1 MAKKKKEFIKYP
13 HIPNLETMH
22 NPNARIL
29 LGKTLYWTKKY
40 DGSCLSFWLN
50 KNKEIQISSRNMSV
64 AAPDLQEPAKQT
76 AEYPKIVQL
85 IKDYPNLI
93 VYAELCRK
101 GRSVTGVELYDH
113 TFLVVFDMYDKNAEK
128 FLPYINTH
136 QYCFHYNIPIVELYA
151 RTRHRSMK
159 DLLKFRNHVLE
170 YCRDMHFEGMVIKTF
185 GEYMGKQRYI
195 QAKVKLDI
203 PRPVKIKIAK
213 GEPIYP
219 PIPKNEIMGAIAKV
233 EADFGLT
240 GNPKDDM
247 PRIAEYVK
255 KEMKKHLY
263 SKPQG
268 KNLFKYYKEYLEKIL
283 KA

>member
-1 MAKKKKEFIKYP
+1 MEY
-13 HIPNLETMH
+13 
-22 NPNARIL
+22 
-29 LGKTLYWTKKY
+29 
-40 DGSCLSFWLN
+40 S
-50 KNKEIQISSRNMSV
+50 QI
-64 AAPDLQEPAKQT
+64 
-76 AEYPKIVQL
+76 IQL
-85 IKDYPNLI
+85 IKDNPNLV

-101 GRSVTGVELYDH
+101 GRSVTGIEYYDH
-113 TFLVVFDMYDKNAEK
+113 TFLIVFDIYDREAGI

-136 QYCFHYNIPIVELYA
+136 QYCFHYDIPIVKLYA

-159 DLLKFRNHVLE
+159 DLFKFRNHVLE
-170 YCRDMHFEGMVIKTF
+170 YCESIGLEGMVIKTF
-185 GEYMGKQRYI
+185 DKNDKYI
-195 QAKVKLDI
+195 QAKVKLDV
-203 PRPVKIKIAK
+203 PRPVKEKIAK

-263 SKPQG
+263 SKPKG
-268 KNLFKYYKEYLEKIL
+268 KKLFEYYREYLERMRK
-283 KA
+283 